1 MATELWLVRHGETD
15 WNRRGLYQ
23 GQEDIPLNETGL
35 AQARRTAADLAARAG
50 AGQAFAALYCSPLR
64 RARQTAEA
72 CAAGLGLEV
81 RIDARLREI
90 HQGERQGAD
99 YAEVVARFHEWVRKA
114 PEEGW
119 KERAPGGESVEDVAR
134 RMAEAADDYAT
145 AHPGAAVLVFSH
157 GLALAT
163 LVCQARGL
171 WLGAVYE
178 HIPGNAGA
186 EVISWPPEVQGA
198 G

>member
-1 MATELWLVRHGETD
+1 MAADLWLVRHGETD

-23 GQEDIPLNETGL
+23 GQSDIPLNENGL

-50 AGQAFAALYCSPLR
+50 EGQAFAALYCSPLL

-72 CAAGLGLEV
+72 CAGRLGLAV
-81 RIDARLREI
+81 RIDARLREV
-90 HQGERQGAD
+90 HQGDLQGTD
-99 YAEVVARFHEWVRKA
+99 YAEVVARFRERVREA
-114 PEEGW
+114 PEDGW
-119 KERAPGGESVEDVAR
+119 KERAPGGESVEDVAQ
-134 RMAEAADDYAT
+134 RMAEAADEYAA

-163 LVCQARGL
+163 LVCRARGI

-178 HIPGNAGA
+178 HIPGNGGA
-186 EVISWPPEVQGA
+186 EVIGWPPRD
-198 G
+198 